1 MASALKKRTRL
12 SPHNRRMQLL
22 DSAAQI
28 IQEKGLSRFTMDA
41 LAKHAG
47 VSNPLTYKY
56 FDTRLSL
63 LQELFVREAERFYRD
78 IWERLEK
85 TQQFREFV
93 RIVVAVNFE
102 EVSTGNI
109 LGILRN
115 QPDVKDAWKE
125 RESVGARKVG
135 RVLVDRMCE
144 AYEITPGKARKMVI
158 MGSGASQAMAERFS
172 RDGGDKENVID
183 ETVQFIFAGIES
195 AL

>member
-1 MASALKKRTRL
+1 MAPALKKRTRL
-12 SPHNRRMQLL
+12 SPHDRRMQLL
-22 DSAAQI
+22 DSAAEI

-41 LAKHAG
+41 LARHAG

-63 LQELFVREAERFYRD
+63 LQELLVRESERFYRD
-78 IWERLEK
+78 IWEQLES
-85 TQQFREFV
+85 TQEFREFV

-115 QPDVKDAWKE
+115 QPDVREAWKE

-135 RVLVDRMCE
+135 QILVDRMCE
-144 AYEITPGKARKMVI
+144 AYPMSRKKALNVVV

-172 RDGGDKENVID
+172 RDGGNKKKAID
-183 ETVQFIFAGIES
+183 DTVRFIFAGLES
-195 AL
+195 VL